1 MIRRIIAR
9 IIINAAALFTTAYF
23 IPGIH
28 FEGGI
33 EALLLAGIIL
43 GFLNT
48 FVKPILTILSCPLIL
63 LTLGLF
69 YIIINTII
77 LYLLAFLMP
86 DYAIYSPISALLGSI
101 LISFLNWILSWL
113 FAINEK
119 KEKRPEKNDN

>member
-1 MIRRIIAR
+1 MIRKIIAR
-9 IIINAAALFTTAYF
+9 IIINAAALFATAYF

-33 EALLLAGIIL
+33 PALLLAGLLL
-43 GFLNT
+43 GLLNT
-48 FVKPILTILSCPLIL
+48 FVKPLLTILSCPLIL

-77 LYLLAFLMP
+77 LYILSFLMP
-86 DYAIYSPISALLGSI
+86 GYSLYSPISALLGSI

-113 FAINEK
+113 FAVNEK
-119 KEKRPEKNDN
+119 KEKRHEKNDS